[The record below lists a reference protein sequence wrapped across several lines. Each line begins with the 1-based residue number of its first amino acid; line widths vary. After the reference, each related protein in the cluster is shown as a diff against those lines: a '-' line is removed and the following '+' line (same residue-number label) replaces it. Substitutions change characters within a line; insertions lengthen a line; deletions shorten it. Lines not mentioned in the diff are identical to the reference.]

1 MTDFKV
7 VIPAR
12 YGSSRLAAKPL
23 LDIAGKPMVVHVY
36 ERALLSKAK
45 TVVVA
50 TDDERI
56 AQALKPY
63 GATVVMTST
72 QHPSGTD
79 RLQEVAA
86 KMGWAKDD
94 IIVNVQGDEPLIPP
108 EVINQVAA
116 NLAAHSQAGIAT
128 LAEPIE
134 TIEQLTNPNIVK
146 LVRDA
151 NNMAMYFSRAPMPWA
166 RDAFSNGI
174 NALPAN
180 DLYLRHL
187 GIYAYRV
194 SFLNSYVQ
202 WPPAVLEQVEALEQ
216 LRALY
221 YGVKIHVDKSCV
233 SLPAGVD
240 TMADLERVRALF
252 AQQQAS
258 VSAKTAVAAPS
269 NASEKIKILFV
280 CLGNICRSPTAEGV
294 FKTMVEKSGWQDLF
308 TIDSAGTA
316 AYYVGEP
323 PDKRA
328 QKHAKARGYDL
339 SKLRARF
346 ISPQD
351 FKKFDYILV
360 MDKKNFAEMEKV
372 QKYCK
377 DATAKLQL
385 FLDFH
390 PKQQQGQEV
399 PDPYTG
405 GDEGFEAVL
414 DLVEPAAENLLKTV
428 LTQKGLI
435 NCGC

>member
-12 YGSSRLAAKPL
+12 YGSSRLPAKPL
-23 LDIAGKPMVVHVY
+23 MDIAGKPMVVHVY

-56 AQALKPY
+56 VQALKPY
-63 GATVVMTST
+63 GAKVVMTSAN
-72 QHPSGTD
+72 HPSGTD

-86 KMGWAKDD
+86 KMRWDDDD

-116 NLAAHSQAGIAT
+116 NLANNRQASIAT
-128 LAEPIE
+128 LAEAIE
-134 TIEQLTNPNIVK
+134 DVSQLTNPNIVK

-166 RDAFSNGI
+166 RDAFAQGI
-174 NALPAN
+174 KELPVK
-180 DLYLRHL
+180 DLYWRHL
-187 GIYAYRV
+187 GIYAYKV
-194 SFLNSYVQ
+194 SFLNAYVK
-202 WPPAVLEQVEALEQ
+202 WSPAVLEQVEALEQ

-221 YGVKIHVDKSCV
+221 YGVKIHVDKACV
-233 SLPAGVD
+233 NLPAGVD
-240 TMADLERVRALF
+240 TPEDLERVRAI
-252 AQQQAS
+252 
-258 VSAKTAVAAPS
+258 VAAQKAAQAPKPVEK
-269 NASEKIKILFV
+269 NANADKINVLFV

-294 FKTMVEKSGWQDLF
+294 FKTMVEKSGWKDLF
-308 TIDSAGTA
+308 NIDSAGTA

-328 QKHAKARGYDL
+328 QKYAKARGYDL

-377 DATAKLQL
+377 DSKAKLQL
-385 FLDFH
+385 FLDYH
-390 PKQQQGQEV
+390 PNQQQGQEV
-399 PDPYTG
+399 PDPYNGSDTG
-405 GDEGFEAVL
+405 FDIVL
-414 DLVEPAAENLLKTV
+414 DLVEPTAENLLKT
-428 LTQKGLI
+428 LLQNKGLT

>member
-1 MTDFKV
+1 MTDFNV

-12 YGSSRLAAKPL
+12 YASSRLPAKPL
-23 LDIAGKPMVVHVY
+23 MDIAGKPMVVHVY
-36 ERALLSKAK
+36 QQALLSKAK

-63 GATVVMTST
+63 GAIVVMTSP

-86 KMGWAKDD
+86 KMGWAADD

-108 EVINQVAA
+108 QVINQVAE
-116 NLAAHSQAGIAT
+116 NLAANPQAGMAT
-128 LAEPIE
+128 LAEAIE
-134 TIEQLTNPNIVK
+134 DVAQLTNPNIVK
-146 LVRDA
+146 LVRDV

-166 RDAFSNGI
+166 RDAFMQGI
-174 NALPAN
+174 SALPVK

-194 SFLNSYVQ
+194 GFLNDYVQ
-202 WPPAVLEQVEALEQ
+202 WPPALLEQVEALEQ

-221 YGVKIHVDKSCV
+221 YGVKIHVDLACV
-233 SLPAGVD
+233 NLPAGVD
-240 TMADLERVRALF
+240 TPEDLERVRAIV
-252 AQQQAS
+252 AQQQA
-258 VSAKTAVAAPS
+258 AKPISPLQVEAAD
-269 NASEKIKILFV
+269 KIKVLFV

-294 FKTMVEKSGWQDLF
+294 FKTKVQKTGWSDLF
-308 TIDSAGTA
+308 SIDSAGTA

-390 PKQQQGQEV
+390 PTLQGTEV

-405 GDEGFEAVL
+405 GDQGFEDVL
-414 DLVEPAAENLLKTV
+414 DLVEPAADKLLKT
-428 LTQKGLI
+428 LLEQKGLT